1 MPIKTNGNIKTKPV
15 SNTTTATT
23 ASTDNEDAKTIT
35 KITTFAPNDSILCR
49 SITAGILYVSG
60 KKSGN
65 SYTFAGN
72 GDTTYIEY
80 QDLLAL
86 YMNKAD
92 SVWKPRFIIEDE
104 RIFQDIRWQ
113 RLKPI
118 YEALYNKEI
127 EEILNLNK
135 GDFETTLRNA
145 PDGLKDTIKTVV
157 ATRVADGEFDS
168 ISKVKI
174 VDKIC
179 GTEIRKILLE
189 D

>member
-1 MPIKTNGNIKTKPV
+1 MPIKTNGNIKSKPV
-15 SNTTTATT
+15 TNIPQVTTT
-23 ASTDNEDAKTIT
+23 SHEEAKTIT
-35 KITTFAPNDSILCR
+35 KTTTFAPNDTILCR

-72 GDTTYIEY
+72 GDTAYIEY

-92 SVWKPRFIIEDE
+92 SVWMPRFIIEDE
-104 RIFQDIRWQ
+104 RIFEDVRWA
-113 RLKPI
+113 RLKPV
-118 YEALYNKEI
+118 YDALYNTEI
-127 EEILNLNK
+127 EEILALDK
-135 GDFETTLRNA
+135 GDFEATLRHA
-145 PDGLKDTIKTVV
+145 PDGLKDAIKTTV

-168 ISKVKI
+168 ISKVK
-174 VDKIC
+174 VFDKIC